1 MRNKGV
7 MLGNPLQ
14 SLCSRNI
21 FPLPA
26 MERMTSRSFQESG
39 KKTGYDNLNE
49 FVIFWSRFNELLYL
63 KKKKKSSMPKE
74 TIHLKQHLQHQSIFA
89 Q

>member
-1 MRNKGV
+1 

-14 SLCSRNI
+14 SLCSRNN

-26 MERMTSRSFQESG
+26 MERVTSRSFQESG

-49 FVIFWSRFNELLYL
+49 FVTFWSRFDEFLYL
-63 KKKKKSSMPKE
+63 KKKKKIKYAERNNTLKTAFTAPKHIC
-74 TIHLKQHLQHQSIFA
+74 TINTE
-89 Q
+89 

>member
-1 MRNKGV
+1 

-26 MERMTSRSFQESG
+26 MEHMTSRSFQESG

-63 KKKKKSSMPKE
+63 KKKIKSSMPKE
-74 TIHLKQHLQHQSIFA
+74 TIHLKQHLQHQSISA

>member
-1 MRNKGV
+1 

-14 SLCSRNI
+14 SLCSRNN

-26 MERMTSRSFQESG
+26 MERVTSRSFQESG

-49 FVIFWSRFNELLYL
+49 FVTFWSRFDEFLYL
-63 KKKKKSSMPKE
+63 KKKKKSNMPKE